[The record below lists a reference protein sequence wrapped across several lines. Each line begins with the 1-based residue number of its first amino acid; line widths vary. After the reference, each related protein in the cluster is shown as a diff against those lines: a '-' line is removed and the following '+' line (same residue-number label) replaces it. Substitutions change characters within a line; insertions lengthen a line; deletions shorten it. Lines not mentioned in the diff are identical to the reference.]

1 MPSFLKPKSQKT
13 NYLKKECK
21 YMEVRDIRGKVI
33 YIYIYEYNYL
43 LCFLEKST
51 YKIKKNLGVAISL
64 KLQI

>member
-1 MPSFLKPKSQKT
+1 
-13 NYLKKECK
+13 
-21 YMEVRDIRGKVI
+21 MEVRDIRGKVI